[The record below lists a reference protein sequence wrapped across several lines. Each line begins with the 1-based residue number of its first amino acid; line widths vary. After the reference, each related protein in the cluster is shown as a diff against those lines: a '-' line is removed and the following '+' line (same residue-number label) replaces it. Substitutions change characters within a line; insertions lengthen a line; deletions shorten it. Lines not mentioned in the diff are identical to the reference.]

1 MKKANIL
8 LFLFAL
14 LIGVPAVHAE
24 APQPWQIN
32 LQPAATS
39 IATDLHHLLSGVNI
53 LIFAVSIFVMVLLLI
68 CIFRFNEKANKVPS
82 KTSHNTLLEVI
93 WTVIP
98 IIILVFLAFPSLRL
112 LNEQLTIPESE
123 VTIKAVGHQWYWSY
137 EYPEA
142 QVAFDSN
149 LIPDNEIKEGQIRL
163 LSVDNPLV
171 VPVGTNIKVQVT
183 ATDVIHAWTVPAF
196 GVKHDGVP
204 GKINESWFKV
214 DREGTFY
221 GQCSEL
227 CGVGHAY
234 MPIEVIVVSK
244 EKYQE
249 WLAETKKRLAAGL
262 SVPHINEINKV
273 AAISSQQL
281 GQ

>member
-14 LIGVPAVHAE
+14 LIGAPAVHAE

-32 LQPAATS
+32 LPPPATS
-39 IATDLHHLLSGVNI
+39 IAADLHHLLSGVNI
-53 LIFAVSIFVMVLLLI
+53 LIFAISIFVMVLLLI
-68 CIFRFNEKANKVPS
+68 CIFRFNEKANKIPS
-82 KTSHNTLLEVI
+82 KTSHNTMLEVA

-142 QVAFDSN
+142 QIAFDSN
-149 LIPDNEIKEGQIRL
+149 LVPDNEIKEGQVRL

-183 ATDVIHAWTVPAF
+183 ATDVIHAWAVPAF

-204 GKINESWFKV
+204 GKINESWFNV

-234 MPIEVIVVSK
+234 MPIEIIVVSK

-262 SVPHINEINKV
+262 SVPHINDINKV
-273 AAISSQQL
+273 AALSSQQL